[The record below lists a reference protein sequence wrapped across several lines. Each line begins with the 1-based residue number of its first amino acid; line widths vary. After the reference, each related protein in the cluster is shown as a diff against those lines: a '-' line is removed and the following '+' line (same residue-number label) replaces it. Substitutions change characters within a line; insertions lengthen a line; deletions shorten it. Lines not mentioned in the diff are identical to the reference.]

1 MAFNLN
7 VYSSFIDTTSD
18 AGIKLMNN
26 AIHQF
31 KSPLI
36 GTLKL
41 AACDAAKII
50 KAVSGLSNQYGY
62 DFLIQNT
69 PTSRTLVA
77 GANPNDPDVIT
88 LGDNINLLETFSDSN
103 IDAAKKYASTIWGDM
118 SFDASSPMTIRVLEE
133 ARDEITTH
141 TIPRLTSNGKDI
153 MRDRTH
159 SKILAHQIMAILDE
173 DGQRTLLLEKEQ
185 FTWKSSDRRNTEFDG
200 LVMLA
205 ILLSRVKPHYQVDM
219 WQELK
224 KSKELTLKQFGNN
237 VVQYLDEMKIMKMS
251 IDEKDIGAYTDNAYV
266 KDIFAQ
272 LKLAPVDSFSQEY
285 ERLESRWL
293 LGKELVNS
301 ESLRRESI
309 MHYTQLDNDGKW
321 AGQYSAKD
329 QIVILTTKVTEQT
342 SQMLAMTTELNSMKS
357 GTGYQKQSS
366 TFQKGENRIGV
377 DEWRLTKVEN
387 GKEFGAIEFNGKT
400 WYFCEDGHSHNNK
413 ECGMY
418 CLHKPGE
425 GHQDWLKAKI
435 ARKAREKIRRGKKD
449 KEGAPEP
456 SPSVAGGVKRKLEL
470 SEHLQAALA
479 TSCGISDETFQELW
493 NDSCAETGN

>member
-366 TFQKGENRIGV
+366 TFQR
-377 DEWRLTKVEN
+377 
-387 GKEFGAIEFNGKT
+387 
-400 WYFCEDGHSHNNK
+400 
-413 ECGMY
+413 
-418 CLHKPGE
+418 
-425 GHQDWLKAKI
+425 AKI
-435 ARKAREKIRRGKKD
+435 A
-449 KEGAPEP
+449 
-456 SPSVAGGVKRKLEL
+456 LEL
-470 SEHLQAALA
+470 MNGDSLKSRTERNLVRLSSMGRHGIFARTDILTTTKNVECIACTNLVKGIKIGLKLRLLGRLEKRFEEARKIKRAHPNQVLA
-479 TSCGISDETFQELW
+479 WLVELKESW
-493 NDSCAETGN
+493 NYQNICRRH